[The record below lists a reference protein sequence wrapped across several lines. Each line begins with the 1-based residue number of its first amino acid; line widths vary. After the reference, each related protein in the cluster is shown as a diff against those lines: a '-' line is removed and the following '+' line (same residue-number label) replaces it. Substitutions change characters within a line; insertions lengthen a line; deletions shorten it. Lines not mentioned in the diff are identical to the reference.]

1 MGEAMASLLQ
11 VKLQKNVM
19 MKIILTSMGDQVVVL
34 KKLLMTVSLNE
45 MDMVLQYVFQQDET
59 MDTTDQS
66 MGNNVTMAI
75 LTIMMVVTVL
85 EI

>member
-11 VKLQKNVM
+11 VKLVKNVM

-34 KKLLMTVSLNE
+34 KKLLMTAFLNE

>member
-1 MGEAMASLLQ
+1 MVEAMASLLQ
-11 VKLQKNVM
+11 VKLLKNVM
-19 MKIILTSMGDQVVVL
+19 MKIILTLMGDQVVVL
-34 KKLLMTVSLNE
+34 KKPLMTASLNE

-75 LTIMMVVTVL
+75 LTIMMAVTVPD
-85 EI
+85 I

>member
-1 MGEAMASLLQ
+1 MASLLQ
-11 VKLQKNVM
+11 VKLLKNVM

-34 KKLLMTVSLNE
+34 KKLLMTASLNE

>member
-11 VKLQKNVM
+11 VKLLKNVM
-19 MKIILTSMGDQVVVL
+19 MKIILTLMGDQVVVL
-34 KKLLMTVSLNE
+34 KKPLMTASLNE
-45 MDMVLQYVFQQDET
+45 MDMVLQYAFQQDET

>member
-19 MKIILTSMGDQVVVL
+19 MKIILTLMGDQVVVL
-34 KKLLMTVSLNE
+34 KKLLMTASLNE
-45 MDMVLQYVFQQDET
+45 MDMVLQYAFLQDET

>member
-1 MGEAMASLLQ
+1 MDEAMASLLQ

-34 KKLLMTVSLNE
+34 KKLLMTASLNE

-75 LTIMMVVTVL
+75 QTIMMVVTVL

>member
-34 KKLLMTVSLNE
+34 KKLLMTASLNE
-45 MDMVLQYVFQQDET
+45 MDMVLQYVFQQDEA

-75 LTIMMVVTVL
+75 QTIMMVVTVL

>member
-11 VKLQKNVM
+11 VKLVKNVM
-19 MKIILTSMGDQVVVL
+19 MKTILTSMGDQVVVS

>member
-1 MGEAMASLLQ
+1 MASLLQ
-11 VKLQKNVM
+11 VKLQNNVM
-19 MKIILTSMGDQVVVL
+19 MKIILTLMGDRVVVL
-34 KKLLMTVSLNE
+34 KKPLMTASLNE
-45 MDMVLQYVFQQDET
+45 MDMVLQYVFLQDET